1 MNLLV
6 SRSIALVAL
15 LCTPLL
21 VQAHPGHA
29 ETTGLALGLG
39 QGLGHPIGG
48 LDHLLAMLAVGL
60 WASQLGGSARWL
72 MPVLFVAFML
82 VGAGLG
88 MNGFALPMV
97 EQGIVASVVVLGL
110 LLLWAKRLP
119 LAAGATLVTAF
130 AMLHGLAHG
139 AEMPVSSNAMLYM
152 AGFAVS
158 TALLHLAGMG
168 AGAWRSGMLSRFIGA
183 AIAVAGVGLALA

>member
-6 SRSIALVAL
+6 TRSLTLLAL
-15 LCTPLL
+15 LCMPLFA
-21 VQAHPGHA
+21 QAHPEHA
-29 ETTGLALGLG
+29 HVGGLALGLS
-39 QGLGHPIGG
+39 HPIGG

-110 LLLWAKRLP
+110 LLLWARRLP

-130 AMLHGLAHG
+130 AMMHGLAHG

-168 AGAWRSGMLSRFIGA
+168 VGAWRTGMLSRFIGA
-183 AIAVAGVGLALA
+183 AIAVAGVGLALT

>member
-6 SRSIALVAL
+6 SSSIALLAL
-15 LCTPLL
+15 LCMPLL
-21 VQAHPGHA
+21 AQAHPGHA
-29 ETTGLALGLG
+29 ETTGLALGLA
-39 QGLGHPIGG
+39 HPIGG

-72 MPVLFVAFML
+72 MPVLFVGFML

-183 AIAVAGVGLALA
+183 AIAVAGVGLALT

>member
-6 SRSIALVAL
+6 SRSITLLAL

-21 VQAHPGHA
+21 AQAHPEHA
-29 ETTGLALGLG
+29 HVGGLALGLS
-39 QGLGHPIGG
+39 HPVGG

-60 WASQLGGSARWL
+60 WASQLGGRARWL
-72 MPVLFVAFML
+72 MPVLFVGFML
-82 VGAGLG
+82 IGAGLG
-88 MNGFALPMV
+88 MNGLALPMV

-119 LAAGATLVTAF
+119 LAPGATLIAVF
-130 AMLHGLAHG
+130 AMMHGVAHG
-139 AEMPVSSNAMLYM
+139 AEMPVSTDAMLYM
-152 AGFAVS
+152 AGFAIS

-183 AIAVAGVGLALA
+183 AIAIAGVGLALT